1 MPPDPK
7 RGWFRVWCNGEVVAG
22 GTGPYESIK
31 REAAHY
37 AAVYGQDGQTRV
49 RVARIGKRKERG
61 DE

>member
-1 MPPDPK
+1 MPPDPE

-22 GTGPYESIK
+22 ATGPYEAIK
-31 REAAHY
+31 REAEHY
-37 AAVYGQDGQTRV
+37 AAVYGHNFSVRV